1 MTLEPLQLHLP
12 ADCYTMRIQP
22 MKLVIGSN
30 AFLSSIMGL
39 LKLKYAL
46 YLCFAVWGIH
56 TSFAYCHCQ
65 VFFIDSYEQCSLAGT
80 MGIAVYVVL

>member
-1 MTLEPLQLHLP
+1 MHPLLGSAVGLHGDSSLHMTLEPLQLHLP
-12 ADCYTMRIQP
+12 ADCYTVRIQP

-46 YLCFAVWGIH
+46 YLCCA
-56 TSFAYCHCQ
+56 A
-65 VFFIDSYEQCSLAGT
+65 
-80 MGIAVYVVL
+80 